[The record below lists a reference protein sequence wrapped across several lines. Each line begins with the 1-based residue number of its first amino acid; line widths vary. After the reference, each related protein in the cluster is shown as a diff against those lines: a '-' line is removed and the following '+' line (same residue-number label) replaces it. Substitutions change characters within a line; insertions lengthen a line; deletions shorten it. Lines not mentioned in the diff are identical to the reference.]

1 MTNGEKLR
9 QTFPRTI
16 FIQRRS
22 AEGKL
27 EALMCSDEW
36 WEAEYKE
43 ETEGRWEH
51 HYIRPGVYADL
62 FWYCSAC
69 GGKTGY
75 HDANMY
81 DFCPNCG
88 AHMREEKT

>member
-9 QTFPRTI
+9 QTFPKTL

-27 EALMCSDEW
+27 EALVCSDEW
-36 WEAEYKE
+36 WNTEYQEKE
-43 ETEGRWEH
+43 GHWER
-51 HYIRPGVYADL
+51 HYSRPGVYADL

-75 HDANMY
+75 QYANTY
-81 DFCPNCG
+81 SFCPNCG
-88 AHMREEKT
+88 AHMREEKA